1 MYGDRVAHVYTS
13 QFVNTAH
20 IVRGILR
27 SPDSD
32 LFVNYTEYSNSDI
45 PPNLINPQTSI
56 SMIEPRLLHGANC
69 LSLEATYLLRVAAIS
84 IQHTPRMAHPA
95 SNRDGQVSV

>member
-1 MYGDRVAHVYTS
+1 MNDGNEPQKIMSMSVWT
-13 QFVNTAH
+13 
-20 IVRGILR
+20 
-27 SPDSD
+27 
-32 LFVNYTEYSNSDI
+32 LFKSLQSNINYTEYSNSDI
-45 PPNLINPQTSI
+45 SPNLINPRTSI
-56 SMIEPRLLHGANC
+56 STIEPRLLHGANC